1 MYFVVF
7 LKPQASGLL
16 FIVTFFIM
24 HFTKPITV

>member
-7 LKPQASGLL
+7 LKPQASGFLL
-16 FIVTFFIM
+16 FVTFFFM